1 MGERTLAE
9 ELIDDIFR
17 ENLDAFITRH
27 DEIAAVP
34 RDDPR
39 RKVGRAIDLL
49 LACLIVI
56 VPVGLLH
63 FVTAWG
69 EADTIN
75 LLFRDIERGTWAG
88 VALDGTVLLLC
99 GGLPVWLVYAVL
111 RAVRLD
117 RPLVVTRRP

>member
-1 MGERTLAE
+1 MGQRTPEE
-9 ELIDDIFR
+9 ELIDAIFQ
-17 ENLDAFITRH
+17 ENLDALISRH
-27 DEIAAVP
+27 DEIAAVA

-56 VPVGLLH
+56 MPVGLLH

-69 EADTIN
+69 ETDTIS
-75 LLFRDIERGTWAG
+75 LLVHDIERGRWAG
-88 VALDGTVLLLC
+88 AVLYGAVLLLC
-99 GGLPVWLVYAVL
+99 GGLPVWIVYALL

-117 RPLVVTRRP
+117 RPLVVTRWP